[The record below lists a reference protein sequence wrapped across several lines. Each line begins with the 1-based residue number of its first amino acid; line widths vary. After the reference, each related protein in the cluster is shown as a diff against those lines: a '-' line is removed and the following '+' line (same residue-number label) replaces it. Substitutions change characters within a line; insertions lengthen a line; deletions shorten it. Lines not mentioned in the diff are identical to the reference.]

1 MLAQTSATAYPL
13 VSVLMP
19 AYNACRYID
28 LAIESILNQ
37 SYQHFELIILDDGS
51 TDDTFKRVQYWA
63 ASDMRVHPLINDKNR
78 GLVYSLNRMLREA
91 STMTKYFARMDSDDI
106 SLPERLAHQVEFLEA
121 NPEYGLVGGH
131 NLIIDNDGNTIGV
144 RRYPLLHEDILRV
157 LTRFSPFSHPTVM
170 FRKCVIET
178 VGEYNEIFQG
188 CEDYDLWMRI
198 AINYRV
204 ENLNEITLKYRI
216 NQNQIKQKHLKTTI
230 KYTLMIQ
237 KKWLLDSRLRSIVN
251 IVHWCGLHLLLLLPN
266 YFVLAL
272 FKKIVYS
279 KTQTSSSNDC

>member
-1 MLAQTSATAYPL
+1 MPAQTSSTAHPL
-13 VSVLMP
+13 VSVLMA
-19 AYNACRYID
+19 AYNASDYID
-28 LAIESILNQ
+28 LAIESILTQ
-37 SYQHFELIILDDGS
+37 SYPYFELIILDDGS
-51 TDDTFKRVQYWA
+51 TDDSFKRAQFWA
-63 ASDMRVHPLINDKNR
+63 ASDKRVRSLRNEKNR
-78 GLVYSLNRMLREA
+78 GVVYTRNQLFHES
-91 STMTKYFARMDSDDI
+91 STRTKYFAIMDSDDI

-131 NLIIDNDGNTIGV
+131 NLIIDNEGNTIGE

-157 LTRFSPFSHPTVM
+157 LTRFSPFSQPTVM

-178 VGEYNEIFQG
+178 VGEYNALFPG

-198 AINYRV
+198 SLNYRV

-216 NQNQIKQKHLKTTI
+216 SPNQIKQKHLKTTI

-279 KTQTSSSNDC
+279 KTQTSSFNDG